1 MYVFRPHFDIELI
14 CINFFVF
21 VSSFFFLSKISKEDK
36 TLPHKICSVCI
47 SYMKHAVLFRKQVID
62 NTRWMREHCISAKT
76 EPSYQ
81 SYAVEKLN
89 AKRLLADD
97 MGQSQDLWNGVNLA
111 SVATENDSFDC
122 LNQEMALTFGGECD
136 DSSDDED
143 DNENDPGASI
153 LFNYKEKCFQE
164 DDITNFDIAS
174 KIIVTVPDEMRE
186 RKCDACRQR
195 FMLKDTFEQHLKD
208 CIELKLLKFI
218 TEGNQLLAMRKS
230 RTLSANEFVRR
241 IIFSLKKT
249 VKSLTLC
256 YKEVTVVA
264 ASSSMGDDKVSKKL
278 SLIDVVGD
286 IDKLNIGPLKKSL
299 NNGINSPPSPML
311 SNDVGDIHESS
322 RNFLNLLEGKPNVS
336 IQINRIN
343 GTNNSN
349 PNAQNS
355 PIPHN
360 FSFENKHSSTGIVT
374 ADTLGENKVPDLYG
388 NGNTISCSALE
399 TKMFQRPM
407 FNVGPVSKNMQDTV
421 IAQCN
426 SPCGESFTSP
436 QQFKQH
442 VQECHADAAI
452 RSEASTPGP
461 LQKCSTPTND
471 TLNTDERNK
480 LLQMLASS
488 SIRF

>member
-1 MYVFRPHFDIELI
+1 
-14 CINFFVF
+14 
-21 VSSFFFLSKISKEDK
+21 
-36 TLPHKICSVCI
+36 
-47 SYMKHAVLFRKQVID
+47 MKHALLFRKQVID
-62 NTRWMREHCISAKT
+62 NTRCVHERFLAARA
-76 EPSYQ
+76 EPPYQ
-81 SYAVEKLN
+81 SYGGEKLN
-89 AKRLLADD
+89 AKRLLADE
-97 MGQSQDLWNGVNLA
+97 MCAPQDLWNGVNIA
-111 SVATENDSFDC
+111 TAPTENDTFDC

-136 DSSDDED
+136 DSGDDD
-143 DNENDPGASI
+143 DDIDPGASL
-153 LFNYKEKCFQE
+153 LFNYKEKSFQE
-164 DDITNFDIAS
+164 DDITDFDIAS

-218 TEGNQLLAMRKS
+218 TEGYQLLSMRKS

-256 YKEVTVVA
+256 YKEVAV
-264 ASSSMGDDKVSKKL
+264 SSAEDKATKKM
-278 SLIDVVGD
+278 SLIDLVGD
-286 IDKLNIGPLKKSL
+286 IEKLNIGSLKKSL
-299 NNGINSPPSPML
+299 NNGSDSPPSPML
-311 SNDVGDIHESS
+311 ANEADDIHESS

-343 GTNNSN
+343 GINHTKTT
-349 PNAQNS
+349 AQSS

-360 FSFENKHSSTGIVT
+360 FSFENRHSSTGIVT
-374 ADTLGENKVPDLYG
+374 GDILGDNKVPASSSPITTEIFYG
-388 NGNTISCSALE
+388 NGSTINCADLE
-399 TKMFQRPM
+399 NKMFQRPK
-407 FNVGPVSKNMQDTV
+407 FNAGLAPRNKKEVVLLPDTV
-421 IAQCN
+421 IAQCS
-426 SPCGESFTSP
+426 SPCGESFTSS

-442 VQECHADAAI
+442 VEQFHADATH
-452 RSEASTPGP
+452 RSNASTPAA
-461 LQKCSTPTND
+461 LQKCTTPTND

>member
-1 MYVFRPHFDIELI
+1 
-14 CINFFVF
+14 
-21 VSSFFFLSKISKEDK
+21 
-36 TLPHKICSVCI
+36 
-47 SYMKHAVLFRKQVID
+47 MKHAVLFRKQVID
-62 NTRWMREHCISAKT
+62 NTRWIREHCVSARGD
-76 EPSYQ
+76 PLSHQAYG
-81 SYAVEKLN
+81 VEKLN
-89 AKRLLADD
+89 AKRLLADE
-97 MGQSQDLWNGVNLA
+97 MYQPQDIWNGVNLA
-111 SVATENDSFDC
+111 SGATENDTFDC

-136 DSSDDED
+136 DSDED
-143 DNENDPGASI
+143 DDNDPNASV
-153 LFNYKEKCFQE
+153 LFNYKEKSFQE

-195 FMLKDTFEQHLKD
+195 FMLKETFEQHLKD

-218 TEGNQLLAMRKS
+218 TDGYQLLSMRKS

-256 YKEVTVVA
+256 YREVSVVTVPL
-264 ASSSMGDDKVSKKL
+264 SMGEDKVSKKL

-286 IDKLNIGPLKKSL
+286 MEKFNIGSLRKGL
-299 NNGINSPPSPML
+299 NNGNNSPPSPML
-311 SNDVGDIHESS
+311 ANVDGADVHESS
-322 RNFLNLLEGKPNVS
+322 RNFLNLLEGRPNVS

-343 GTNNSN
+343 GTNHSKVT
-349 PNAQNS
+349 AQSS

-374 ADTLGENKVPDLYG
+374 TDTLCDNKASASGSPLTVANLYG
-388 NGNTISCSALE
+388 NGHTISCADLE

-407 FNVGPVSKNMQDTV
+407 SNAGPAPITRKKTTALLPDTV

-436 QQFKQH
+436 QQFQQH
-442 VQECHADAAI
+442 VQQFHADAAI
-452 RSEASTPGP
+452 RSNASTPGP
-461 LQKCSTPTND
+461 LQKCPTPTND
-471 TLNTDERNK
+471 MLNTDERNK

>member
-1 MYVFRPHFDIELI
+1 MYG
-14 CINFFVF
+14 
-21 VSSFFFLSKISKEDK
+21 
-36 TLPHKICSVCI
+36 
-47 SYMKHAVLFRKQVID
+47 A
-62 NTRWMREHCISAKT
+62 
-76 EPSYQ
+76 
-81 SYAVEKLN
+81 EKMN

-97 MGQSQDLWNGVNLA
+97 TCPPQYTWNGVNFA
-111 SVATENDSFDC
+111 PTEATENDTFDC

-136 DSSDDED
+136 DSGDED
-143 DNENDPGASI
+143 DENDPGAASV
-153 LFNYKEKCFQE
+153 LFNYKEKSFQE
-164 DDITNFDIAS
+164 DDIANFDIAS

-256 YKEVTVVA
+256 YKEVAVVA
-264 ASSSMGDDKVSKKL
+264 APSSIGEDKVSKKL

-286 IDKLNIGPLKKSL
+286 MEKLNGGPLKKSL
-299 NNGINSPPSPML
+299 NNGSNSPPSPML
-311 SNDVGDIHESS
+311 PNDIHESS
-322 RNFLNLLEGKPNVS
+322 QTFLNLLEGKPNVS
-336 IQINRIN
+336 IKVNRIN
-343 GTNNSN
+343 GNNNTKST
-349 PNAQNS
+349 AQSS
-355 PIPHN
+355 PIPQN
-360 FSFENKHSSTGIVT
+360 LSFENKHSSTIMNAGDILS
-374 ADTLGENKVPDLYG
+374 DNKMSATRSPISANFYG
-388 NGNTISCSALE
+388 NGNTISCADLE
-399 TKMFQRPM
+399 TKMFQRP
-407 FNVGPVSKNMQDTV
+407 GPAPNNKKKAALFPDTV

-436 QQFKQH
+436 QQFMQH
-442 VQECHADAAI
+442 VQQFHADAAN
-452 RSEASTPGP
+452 RSNASTPGP
-461 LQKCSTPTND
+461 SRETPTND

>member
-1 MYVFRPHFDIELI
+1 MCQP
-14 CINFFVF
+14 
-21 VSSFFFLSKISKEDK
+21 
-36 TLPHKICSVCI
+36 
-47 SYMKHAVLFRKQVID
+47 
-62 NTRWMREHCISAKT
+62 
-76 EPSYQ
+76 
-81 SYAVEKLN
+81 
-89 AKRLLADD
+89 
-97 MGQSQDLWNGVNLA
+97 QDLWNGVNFA
-111 SVATENDSFDC
+111 SAATENDTFDC

-136 DSSDDED
+136 DSGDDD
-143 DNENDPGASI
+143 DDNDPGASV
-153 LFNYKEKCFQE
+153 LFNYKEKSFQE
-164 DDITNFDIAS
+164 DDITDFDIAS

-195 FMLKDTFEQHLKD
+195 FMLKDTFEQHLKE

-218 TEGNQLLAMRKS
+218 TEGYQLLSMRKS

-256 YKEVTVVA
+256 YKEVAVSSA
-264 ASSSMGDDKVSKKL
+264 AEDKASKKL

-286 IDKLNIGPLKKSL
+286 MEKMNIVPLKKSL
-299 NNGINSPPSPML
+299 NNGSNSPPSPML
-311 SNDVGDIHESS
+311 ANDLADIHESS

-336 IQINRIN
+336 IRINRIN
-343 GTNNSN
+343 GINNTKAT
-349 PNAQNS
+349 AQSS

-360 FSFENKHSSTGIVT
+360 FSFENKHSSTGIIT
-374 ADTLGENKVPDLYG
+374 GDILGDNKVPASGSPIITEIFYG
-388 NGNTISCSALE
+388 NGSTINCADLE
-399 TKMFQRPM
+399 NKMFRRPK
-407 FNVGPVSKNMQDTV
+407 FNAGLAPRNKKEAVLLPDTV

-442 VQECHADAAI
+442 VEQFHADAAN
-452 RSEASTPGP
+452 RSNASTPGT
-461 LQKCSTPTND
+461 LHKCPTPTND